1 MDSHVAVWLVVKT
14 KPRQEERAREN
25 LERQGYKVYLP
36 KLSVKKHIRGLWRLV
51 AEPLFPGYIFIH
63 IDLAKVSLAP
73 VRSTLGVNDLV
84 RFGQQVVP
92 VPDEVMNY
100 IQWRESEAID
110 NPKDTLPLSI
120 GDKVDVL
127 EGPFAGLSAI
137 FQMTKGAERAML
149 MVSLLG
155 RSNTVVVPLDHI
167 APAK

>member
-1 MDSHVAVWLVVKT
+1 MDSHGAVWLVVKT

-36 KLSVKKHIRGLWRLV
+36 KFSIKKRIRGEWRLV
-51 AEPLFPGYIFIH
+51 SEPLFPGYVFIH
-63 IDLAKVSLAP
+63 IALGEVSLAP

-92 VPDEVMNY
+92 VPEKVMSY
-100 IQWRESEAID
+100 IQWRESDALD
-110 NPKDTLPLSI
+110 NPQDTLPLSA

-127 EGPFAGLSAI
+127 EGPFAGLPAI

-155 RSNTVVVPLDHI
+155 RSNTVAVPLDHI